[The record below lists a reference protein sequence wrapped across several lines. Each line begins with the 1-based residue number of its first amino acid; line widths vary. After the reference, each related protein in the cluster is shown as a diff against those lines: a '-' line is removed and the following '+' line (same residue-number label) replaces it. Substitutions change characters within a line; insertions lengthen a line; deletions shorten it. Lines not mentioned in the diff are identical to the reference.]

1 MKKRVLAALTAFVLI
16 LSAFAFTSCKEPT
29 PKELFTD
36 SLTNAI
42 AAEEDS
48 LLSKLLS
55 GDVSDQVA
63 TFSFNVDKF
72 KVQNQDL
79 ASMGKLSLSATASN
93 DVDSGLSK
101 VDMSF
106 DVFGEKP
113 TLGAVVDANG
123 QKIYYTDLLGLNEK
137 PILLEAGAL
146 TLGQNVANA
155 SVSLD
160 KEAVS
165 DVVKAISDVL
175 NKNVTEEMFVSET
188 KAVTV
193 DGKEFDGATVITLD
207 LSDEKVKTI
216 AKELVDALLANET
229 IKSMAGD
236 ELKYDESDLP
246 KSIKLTNT
254 VVDEKAVA
262 FSIEI
267 SDKSE
272 EKFDIRATLVDG
284 NFKFRMGTVDE
295 NGSFDDVYFEIA
307 YTLDGENERFN
318 CSLYDDGKKTGD
330 FAIIEGTYKDGVHIG
345 KATIDTFAFDYK
357 VTESENGVALE
368 IEDTDA
374 KFTANITYTDEKL
387 EINGNIKYT
396 RRAMEFSASYSIT
409 VESKDVT
416 VEPIT
421 DYVSAK
427 DVNLEDLLKKMS
439 EKYPT
444 IMSLLGGIQ

>member
-36 SLTNAI
+36 SLTNAL

-55 GDVSDQVA
+55 GDVSDQIA

-101 VDMSF
+101 LDMSF

-123 QKIYYTDLLGLNEK
+123 QKIYYTDLFGLNEK

-146 TLGQNVANA
+146 ALGQNVANA

-165 DVVKAISDVL
+165 DVVKAISEVL
-175 NKNVTEEMFVSET
+175 NKNITEEMFVSET

-216 AKELVDALLANET
+216 AKELVDALLANEA
-229 IKSMAGD
+229 IKSIAGD

-254 VVDEKAVA
+254 VVDEKSVA

-267 SDKSE
+267 SDKPE
-272 EKFDIRATLVDG
+272 EKFDIRATFVDG
-284 NFKFRMGTVDE
+284 NFKFYMGTVDQ
-295 NGSFDDVYFEIA
+295 NGAFDDVYFEIA

-318 CSLYDDGKKTGD
+318 ISLYDDGKMSED
-330 FAIIEGTYKDGVHIG
+330 FAIIEGT
-345 KATIDTFAFDYK
+345 
-357 VTESENGVALE
+357 
-368 IEDTDA
+368 
-374 KFTANITYTDEKL
+374 
-387 EINGNIKYT
+387 
-396 RRAMEFSASYSIT
+396 
-409 VESKDVT
+409 
-416 VEPIT
+416 
-421 DYVSAK
+421 
-427 DVNLEDLLKKMS
+427 
-439 EKYPT
+439 
-444 IMSLLGGIQ
+444 